1 MPILTIRLEL
11 IDNRVAFR
19 PPLDTHTSVIS
30 VQELVHQ
37 WLDSFLARGKLVK
50 MLGPKVN
57 IFLITSKYFF
67 IWCIIYF
74 VVIMKKKRNNVE
86 LKHDWYLKLAYD

>member
-50 MLGPKVN
+50 MLGPKVSIFYSIIVFFHMAYN
-57 IFLITSKYFF
+57 ICGYYLEE
-67 IWCIIYF
+67 
-74 VVIMKKKRNNVE
+74 KKRRKNVE
-86 LKHDWYLKLAYD
+86 LKYDWL

>member
-1 MPILTIRLEL
+1 MTHDLIKFLFLQDNLVMPILTIRLEL

-50 MLGPKVN
+50 MLGPKVS
-57 IFLITSKYFF
+57 IYIFF
-67 IWCIIYF
+67 IS
-74 VVIMKKKRNNVE
+74 
-86 LKHDWYLKLAYD
+86 

>member
-1 MPILTIRLEL
+1 MVYEVYVFFAFEQDDLIMPILTIRLEL

-50 MLGPKVN
+50 MLGPKVSACRGRLVTR
-57 IFLITSKYFF
+57 IL
-67 IWCIIYF
+67 
-74 VVIMKKKRNNVE
+74 VVGDV
-86 LKHDWYLKLAYD
+86 

>member
-1 MPILTIRLEL
+1 MIFQDDLVIPILTIRLEL

-50 MLGPKVN
+50 MLGPKVRN
-57 IFLITSKYFF
+57 KSDSTRETEKLIQMF
-67 IWCIIYF
+67 
-74 VVIMKKKRNNVE
+74 
-86 LKHDWYLKLAYD
+86 

>member
-50 MLGPKVN
+50 MLGPKVSTGGIFYYVIVFFHFAYN
-57 IFLITSKYFF
+57 ICGY
-67 IWCIIYF
+67 YGE
-74 VVIMKKKRNNVE
+74 KKRGKNIE
-86 LKHDWYLKLAYD
+86 LKYDWL

>member
-50 MLGPKVN
+50 MLGPKVSIFYNVVVFFHMVYMVDEMIINLVITN
-57 IFLITSKYFF
+57 ISLS
-67 IWCIIYF
+67 
-74 VVIMKKKRNNVE
+74 M
-86 LKHDWYLKLAYD
+86 

>member
-50 MLGPKVN
+50 MLGPKVS
-57 IFLITSKYFF
+57 IFYYVILRIMY
-67 IWCIIYF
+67 
-74 VVIMKKKRNNVE
+74 VVIMEKKRE
-86 LKHDWYLKLAYD
+86 EKI

>member
-1 MPILTIRLEL
+1 MTYDLIEFLFLQDNLVMPILTIRLEL

-50 MLGPKVN
+50 MLGPKVSIY
-57 IFLITSKYFF
+57 IFLCHSIFSFGVYYM
-67 IWCIIYF
+67 W
-74 VVIMKKKRNNVE
+74 
-86 LKHDWYLKLAYD
+86 LL